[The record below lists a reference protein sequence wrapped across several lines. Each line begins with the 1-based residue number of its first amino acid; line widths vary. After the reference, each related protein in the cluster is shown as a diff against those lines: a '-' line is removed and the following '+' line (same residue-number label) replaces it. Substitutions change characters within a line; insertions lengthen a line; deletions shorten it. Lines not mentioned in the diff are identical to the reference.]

1 MYGSNPNSYGSLEN
15 ARRILSQRDDAR
27 EDILDCL
34 AKVEKKLQAGSSLN
48 IREEVTGPIADML
61 FVPGELLSRKIA
73 NGMKFTFRYSSKIA
87 RDFMMARQEPLDH
100 VWEPQTTRSVVQ
112 LSRGAQNVIVGGA
125 YFGDHSLLIATALA
139 KGGICHCFELSDDNL
154 EMLRTNLKDNN
165 VVNVKVN
172 QRALWSVDGTKISLA
187 GADSHASP
195 QEAGANS
202 DDEVYVSQSIDGYI
216 AENKLG
222 QIDVIMLDIEGGEYE
237 ALRGAT
243 SVLGRDAESAPAVIC
258 EIHAAYVDW
267 SSGLAATPMCKLLL
281 DNGYEIFAIRDYQGN
296 DPSAGEVVELVDIDS
311 AVISG
316 PKHGFNLLAVKS
328 RRRLDPAV
336 FSLVN
341 NVSPKL
347 LHHRDQN
354 IHGPLSARA

>member
-1 MYGSNPNSYGSLEN
+1 M
-15 ARRILSQRDDAR
+15 
-27 EDILDCL
+27 
-34 AKVEKKLQAGSSLN
+34 
-48 IREEVTGPIADML
+48 
-61 FVPGELLSRKIA
+61 
-73 NGMKFTFRYSSKIA
+73 
-87 RDFMMARQEPLDH
+87 
-100 VWEPQTTRSVVQ
+100 Q

-139 KGGICHCFELSDDNL
+139 KGGVCHCSRIVRRQSRDVAHQSQGQQC
-154 EMLRTNLKDNN
+154 R
-165 VVNVKVN
+165 
-172 QRALWSVDGTKISLA
+172 QRQGKPTRSLVCRRYQDQS
-187 GADSHASP
+187 GWADSHASP

-243 SVLGRDAESAPAVIC
+243 SVLGRDAETAPAVIC